1 MVEEKEKEEEEEEEE
16 EKTRCLDGT
25 RRRAG
30 GKVCCGRAG
39 VIVAGETFVSRFAP

>member
-16 EKTRCLDGT
+16 KTRCQDGT

-39 VIVAGETFVSRFAP
+39 AIVAGETFVSRFAP